1 MPWLEHL
8 PKFNKRRGWGWGGDG
23 VRNRNVLGGNFLK
36 INKRKGG
43 TSIRDLRVR
52 FQWHFLK
59 HEMLL

>member
-1 MPWLEHL
+1 M
-8 PKFNKRRGWGWGGDG
+8 GGGGG

-43 TSIRDLRVR
+43 TSIRDLRVQ

>member
-8 PKFNKRRGWGWGGDG
+8 PKFNKRRGGGCG

-36 INKRKGG
+36 INKREGG
-43 TSIRDLRVR
+43 TSIRDLRVQ

>member
-8 PKFNKRRGWGWGGDG
+8 PKFNKRRGWGWGGG
-23 VRNRNVLGGNFLK
+23 GGRNRNVLGGNFLK

-43 TSIRDLRVR
+43 TSIRDLRVQ

>member
-8 PKFNKRRGWGWGGDG
+8 PKFNKRRGWGWGGGG

-43 TSIRDLRVR
+43 ASIRDLRVK

>member
-1 MPWLEHL
+1 M
-8 PKFNKRRGWGWGGDG
+8 
-23 VRNRNVLGGNFLK
+23 RNRNVLGGNFLK

-43 TSIRDLRVR
+43 TSIRDLRVQ

>member
-8 PKFNKRRGWGWGGDG
+8 PKFNKRRGWGWGGGG

-43 TSIRDLRVR
+43 TSIRDLRVQ
-52 FQWHFLK
+52 FQCHFLK

>member
-8 PKFNKRRGWGWGGDG
+8 PKFNKRRGGGVGG

-43 TSIRDLRVR
+43 TSIRDLRVQ